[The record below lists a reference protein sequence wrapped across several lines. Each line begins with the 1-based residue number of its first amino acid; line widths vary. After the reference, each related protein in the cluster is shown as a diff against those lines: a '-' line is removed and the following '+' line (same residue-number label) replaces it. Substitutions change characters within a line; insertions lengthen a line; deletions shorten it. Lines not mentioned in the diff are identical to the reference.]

1 MKSKKVLFIT
11 QEMTPYVPESL
22 VALDG
27 RKMPQALQELGC
39 EIRTFMPRWG
49 IINERRNQ

>member
-11 QEMTPYVPESL
+11 QEMIPYVPESA

-27 RKMPQALQELGC
+27 RQLPQA
-39 EIRTFMPRWG
+39 
-49 IINERRNQ
+49 